1 MSKSLNDLISR
12 ADIEIEKKA
21 NALKKQ
27 ASSFTATS
35 TRNNEETVK
44 IANMLLQ
51 EDSDFREAINTTEQP
66 QISGFA
72 KIAQALAIVEV
83 LNNFE
88 TFEKIAKFEKAASEK
103 GFSQDEINEYVVK
116 NLY

>member
-12 ADIEIEKKA
+12 ADMEIEKRA

-27 ASSFTATS
+27 ASIFTAQS
-35 TRNNEETVK
+35 TQNSEETVK
-44 IANMLLQ
+44 IATMLLQ
-51 EDSDFREAINTTEQP
+51 EDTDFRSSINTVEPVTN
-66 QISGFA
+66 SGVV

-83 LNNFE
+83 LNNFD
-88 TFEKIAKFEKAASEK
+88 TFDKIEKFEKVAQEK
-103 GFSQDEINEYVVK
+103 GFSQDEINEYIVK